1 MVDLLVFF
9 YQNYLKN
16 IYCLK
21 TYLIHSLYL
30 LYIIKKI
37 DFYLNIKI
45 LLINKM
51 NNYINSIEIYL
62 DDVNKDKPA
71 FIAEII
77 IEETAK
83 NKPIVNIEATTLDMK
98 ILRNRIDSVS
108 IMQYYKDL
116 KNNRIKTNENITY
129 VETEKDINDI
139 INKSNHDKP
148 WNKADNYTKLKKI
161 EAFVKKLLDNK
172 KIDSYTNVENELKL
186 MLLEKKIS
194 KKNITFD
201 DDNNIVKMGDYIL

>member
-1 MVDLLVFF
+1 MD
-9 YQNYLKN
+9 
-16 IYCLK
+16 
-21 TYLIHSLYL
+21 
-30 LYIIKKI
+30 
-37 DFYLNIKI
+37 
-45 LLINKM
+45 
-51 NNYINSIEIYL
+51 NYINSIEIYL

-77 IEETAK
+77 IDETAK

-172 KIDSYTNVENELKL
+172 KIDSYTIVENELKL

>member
-1 MVDLLVFF
+1 MD
-9 YQNYLKN
+9 
-16 IYCLK
+16 
-21 TYLIHSLYL
+21 
-30 LYIIKKI
+30 
-37 DFYLNIKI
+37 
-45 LLINKM
+45 
-51 NNYINSIEIYL
+51 NYINSIEIYL
-62 DDVNKDKPA
+62 DGVNKDKPA
-71 FIAEII
+71 YISEII
-77 IEETAK
+77 IEDTTK
-83 NKPIVNIEATTLDMK
+83 NKPIVNVEATSLDMK

-172 KIDSYTNVENELKL
+172 KIDSYNTVENELKL
-186 MLLEKKIS
+186 MLVEKKIT

-201 DDNNIVKMGDYIL
+201 DNNNIIKMGDYIL

>member
-1 MVDLLVFF
+1 MD
-9 YQNYLKN
+9 
-16 IYCLK
+16 
-21 TYLIHSLYL
+21 
-30 LYIIKKI
+30 
-37 DFYLNIKI
+37 
-45 LLINKM
+45 
-51 NNYINSIEIYL
+51 NYINSIEIYL
-62 DDVNKDKPA
+62 DDVNKDKPT
-71 FIAEII
+71 FIAEIN
-77 IEETAK
+77 IEETPK
-83 NKPIVNIEATTLDMK
+83 NKPVVNIESTTLDMK

-116 KNNRIKTNENITY
+116 KNNRIKTNENISY

-172 KIDSYTNVENELKL
+172 KIDSYSIVENELKL

-201 DDNNIVKMGDYIL
+201 EDNNIVKMGDYIL